1 MPQNLSNAE
10 PAVAVAFSV
19 VIDSAD
25 LGYFNSCDGLGC
37 EVVMEQHEEGGNN
50 GFVWQLPTR
59 VKYSNLKLSRP
70 ICDDTT
76 KVIAWLAGVTA
87 KLELGKTAVIT
98 VMTAQGTA
106 VASWELMDVVP
117 VRWTGPSLSPDS
129 AKVALETLE
138 IAHHGFVPK
147 PGGRP

>member
-1 MPQNLSNAE
+1 MPQNPSYAE

-19 VIDSAD
+19 VIDSDD
-25 LGYFNSCDGLGC
+25 LGYFNSCEGLGA
-37 EVVMEQHEEGGNN
+37 EVVMEQREEGGNN

-59 VKYSNLKLSRP
+59 VKYSNIKLSRP
-70 ICDDTT
+70 ICSDTT

-87 KLELGKTAVIT
+87 KLELGNTAVIS
-98 VMTAQGTA
+98 VMTAQGSA

-117 VRWTGPSLSPDS
+117 VRWTGPSLSLD
-129 AKVALETLE
+129 ATKVAVETLE